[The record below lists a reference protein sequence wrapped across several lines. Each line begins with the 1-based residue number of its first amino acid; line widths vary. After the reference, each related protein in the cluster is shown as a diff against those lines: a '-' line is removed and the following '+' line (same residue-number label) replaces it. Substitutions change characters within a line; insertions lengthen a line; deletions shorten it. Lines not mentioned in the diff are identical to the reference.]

1 MSARCAPVVG
11 AKVEQMR
18 QLGRVEFDLSV
29 SPSRAEAGLADGRSE
44 VVYELVDRGH
54 SRCG

>member
-1 MSARCAPVVG
+1 
-11 AKVEQMR
+11 MR